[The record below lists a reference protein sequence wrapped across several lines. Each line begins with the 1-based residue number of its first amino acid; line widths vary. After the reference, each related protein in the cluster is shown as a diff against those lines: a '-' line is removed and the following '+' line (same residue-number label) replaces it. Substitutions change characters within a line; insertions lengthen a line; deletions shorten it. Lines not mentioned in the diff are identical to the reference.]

1 MGPSYKKKEIDGRR
15 NVIKM
20 LTDKEEQM
28 RAKRAVQ
35 RIARNAQKKE
45 AATAVRDNE
54 RIAALAVNERFVRI
68 FAAAGAAILP
78 FLAEKDR

>member
-68 FAAAGAAILP
+68 FAAAGAVILR